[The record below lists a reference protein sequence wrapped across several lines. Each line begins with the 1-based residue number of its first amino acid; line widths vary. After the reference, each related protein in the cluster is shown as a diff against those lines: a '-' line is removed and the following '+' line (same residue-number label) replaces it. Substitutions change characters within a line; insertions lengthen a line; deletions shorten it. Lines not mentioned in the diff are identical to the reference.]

1 MNAFEKSLANV
12 IREAVRKMP
21 DEAILDMVRDR
32 LNAGLGG
39 ASAMGP
45 QAAPDPGLLG
55 SLSTASPFA
64 LAALATGSP
73 AAGAALPRAEARTQP
88 PGRRPAPSRRGGGN
102 RGTWAPVKTTG
113 KSSPAER
120 FELLLRIERL
130 VGASKGLAASEVA
143 RGAGVSQTRAAAALK
158 ELKRARR
165 VFQGGDRR
173 FARYAGDAATAQEAS
188 DRARNRFVS
197 PRGGDASMNGKR
209 GEHSASEG

>member
-32 LNAGLGG
+32 LNTGLGG
-39 ASAMGP
+39 
-45 QAAPDPGLLG
+45 
-55 SLSTASPFA
+55 PFA

-73 AAGAALPRAEARTQP
+73 VAGAALPRSEGRTEARTQP
-88 PGRRPAPSRRGGGN
+88 SGRRPAPSRRGGN
-102 RGTWAPVKTTG
+102 RGTWAPVTTTG

-120 FELLLRIERL
+120 RDLLLRIERL

-143 RGAGVSQTRAAAALK
+143 RAAGVSQTKAAAALK
-158 ELKRARR
+158 ELKRERR

-173 FARYAGDAATAQEAS
+173 FARYAGNAATAQEAS
-188 DRARNRFVS
+188 DRARNRFVA
-197 PRGGDASMNGKR
+197 PRTGSDASLNGKR
-209 GEHSASEG
+209 GEHSASGG